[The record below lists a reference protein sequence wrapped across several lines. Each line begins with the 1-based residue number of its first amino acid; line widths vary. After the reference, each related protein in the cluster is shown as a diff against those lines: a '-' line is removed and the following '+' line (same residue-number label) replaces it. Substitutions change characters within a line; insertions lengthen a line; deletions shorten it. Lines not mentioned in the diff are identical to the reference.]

1 MVLRDASASKN
12 GIFEHPLPSSFSPS
26 LLICAPLFRPIPK
39 IFCKLI
45 VTSRT
50 FGIFSYIWQNL
61 SFQDKFYTLIEN
73 WKCTLSLNIFISGV
87 LFVDK
92 TDKINAWT
100 IENSVFRV
108 SRWCEQAVE
117 NEKKQMLVKNWGGIA
132 PTAVG
137 ELGFVLSLCPAEL
150 GPAYYGQSKGPPRQ
164 WV

>member
-1 MVLRDASASKN
+1 M
-12 GIFEHPLPSSFSPS
+12 
-26 LLICAPLFRPIPK
+26 
-39 IFCKLI
+39 
-45 VTSRT
+45 TSRT
-50 FGIFSYIWQNL
+50 FCIFSYIWQNL

-92 TDKINAWT
+92 TDKVNAWT

-137 ELGFVLSLCPAEL
+137 ELGFVLSSAQQSWDQPTTTGKARGRPGNGFNPACM
-150 GPAYYGQSKGPPRQ
+150 
-164 WV
+164 